1 MTAKRHN
8 KEEILELY
16 KACQEKL
23 GEPPGIERFC
33 KMAKL
38 RKSEVKYYWPTPAA
52 LTMEA
57 GAVPNK
63 FGLKLSD
70 EIVFE
75 DYARVCLHLEKVPTD
90 AELRITQRELGTKTH
105 TAHSRHGGI
114 NAFQERFRKWLESS
128 PDELRVILR
137 FEGWSRPKY
146 EKLSEVPRPSSGLL
160 LQLHPF
166 LPSSLQYLD
175 VLARGEMPSYES
187 SDLSVSTLFERRT
200 ADAFQ
205 SLGFEM
211 QPLGQGTGR
220 NPDAIAL
227 ATKERFAILIDAKV
241 RANGYALGTE
251 DRKFLEYA
259 LNHGKELQRQGFEK
273 VYLVVVVSSF
283 RESDLKKLTEY
294 LSESPARSVEMIT
307 AAALIRIVE
316 ESIRERST
324 FTLSAFEKQLF
335 GNKIISS

>member
-1 MTAKRHN
+1 MRRSKQ
-8 KEEILELY
+8 EILDLY
-16 KACQEKL
+16 RACQAKI
-23 GEPPGIERFC
+23 GKAPGKDRFC
-33 KMAKL
+33 KMTGLKQA
-38 RKSEVKYYWPTPAA
+38 EIDYYWPRPSA
-52 LTMEA
+52 LLQEA
-57 GAVPNK
+57 GAKPNE
-63 FGLKLSD
+63 FNQKLPD
-70 EIVFE
+70 EEVFE
-75 DYARVCLHLEKVPTD
+75 EYARVCLYLNKIPTRGD
-90 AELRITQRELGTKTH
+90 LRIAQRELKTKTS
-105 TAHSRHGGI
+105 TVYERHGSLEL
-114 NAFQERFRKWLESS
+114 FLDRFRKWLETSR
-128 PDELRVILR
+128 DELKVILQ
-137 FEGWSRPKY
+137 FNGWGSQNIERRTNK
-146 EKLSEVPRPSSGLL
+146 SGSSSSALP
-160 LQLHPF
+160 QLHPF
-166 LPSSLQYLD
+166 LPGSLQYLD
-175 VLARGEMPSYES
+175 VLARGEMPPYES
-187 SDLSVSTLFERRT
+187 SDLNVSTLFERRT
-200 ADAFQ
+200 ADAFR

-211 QPLGQGTGR
+211 RPLGQGTGR

-273 VYLVVVVSSF
+273 VYLVVVGSSF

-294 LSESPARSVEMIT
+294 LSESPARSVDMIT

>member
-1 MTAKRHN
+1 MTAKRHT

-16 KACQEKL
+16 KACQAKL

-38 RKSEVKYYWPTPAA
+38 KPSEINFYWPRPTA
-52 LTMEA
+52 LTKEA
-57 GAVPNK
+57 GATPNE
-63 FGLKLSD
+63 FGSKLPD
-70 EIVFE
+70 KVVFQ
-75 DYARVCLHLEKVPTD
+75 DYARVCLGLGKIP
-90 AELRITQRELGTKTH
+90 AQNELRIAQRELETKTH
-105 TAHSRHGGI
+105 TVYTRHGDI
-114 NAFQERFRKWLESS
+114 YAFQDRFRTWVEGSTEE
-128 PDELRVILR
+128 ELKAILQFDGWARVKSGR
-137 FEGWSRPKY
+137 A
-146 EKLSEVPRPSSGLL
+146 SEAFSTKVPP
-160 LQLHPF
+160 QLNPF
-166 LPSSLQYLD
+166 LPASLQYLE
-175 VLARGEMPSYES
+175 VLARGEMPPYES
-187 SDLSVSTLFERRT
+187 SDLNVSTLFERRT
-200 ADAFQ
+200 ADAFR

-211 QPLGQGTGR
+211 RPLGQGTGR

-227 ATKERFAILIDAKV
+227 ATKERFAVLIDAKARV
-241 RANGYALGTE
+241 NGYTLGTE

-273 VYLVVVVSSF
+273 VYLVVVGSSF

-294 LSESPARSVEMIT
+294 LSESPARSVDMIT